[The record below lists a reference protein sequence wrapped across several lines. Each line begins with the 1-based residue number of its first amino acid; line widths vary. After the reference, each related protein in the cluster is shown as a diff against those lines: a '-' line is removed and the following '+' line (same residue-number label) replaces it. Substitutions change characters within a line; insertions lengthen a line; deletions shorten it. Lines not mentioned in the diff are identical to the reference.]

1 MKQTTSLLRYG
12 LLWLLL
18 LPAVVRGAAP
28 QTVIE
33 KYSTLD
39 GLTHNRISDI
49 YTDSE
54 GFVWICTWYGVSRF
68 DGYSFKNYSTK
79 PGDFS
84 PLSHNRFLSVS
95 EDANGHLWFTTYNRH
110 IYRFNRSSEEF
121 EDPLL
126 LLAGVDGK
134 HCRTTHCLHDGRGG
148 TWVAIPGVG
157 LFCFDD
163 ARAGSWRPFM
173 STLRT
178 TFGQLRT
185 RASSTASV
193 PTAPSNGRPI

>member
-95 EDANGHLWFTTYNRH
+95 EDANGHLWFTTYNQ
-110 IYRFNRSSEEF
+110 I
-121 EDPLL
+121 
-126 LLAGVDGK
+126 
-134 HCRTTHCLHDGRGG
+134 GRAH
-148 TWVAIPGVG
+148 V
-157 LFCFDD
+157 
-163 ARAGSWRPFM
+163 
-173 STLRT
+173 
-178 TFGQLRT
+178 
-185 RASSTASV
+185 
-193 PTAPSNGRPI
+193 